1 MAASDIPFCSP
12 LAGIL
17 GGYVPGPAEQAWS
30 QVGLAD
36 ATGRGLLRVRG
47 RSAGSALSNIWNAV
61 PGAIGEVVSVPDDAL
76 ARLRAD
82 EFLFMALSPSLEV
95 GALEAQI
102 AASSQTGL
110 VTVTDMTHGHGI
122 LQLVGQHAP
131 DVLAKLCGLDF
142 SDTAFPDH
150 HVAQT
155 SLAKV
160 AALILRLDG
169 SGWRAYWVMVERSL
183 AAYVWETM
191 WAAMREFD
199 GVRLPEAATR

>member
-1 MAASDIPFCSP
+1 MTASDIPFRSP

-17 GGYVPGPAEQAWS
+17 SGYATGPAGQARN
-30 QVGLAD
+30 QVGLVE
-36 ATGRGLLRVRG
+36 ATGCGLLRIRG
-47 RSAGSALSNIWNAV
+47 RSAESALSNLWNGA
-61 PGAIGEVVSVPDDAL
+61 PAAIGEVVSVPDGAL

-82 EFLFMALSPSLEV
+82 EFLFMALSPSLEL

-102 AASSQTGL
+102 AALPYTGL
-110 VTVTDMTHGHGI
+110 VTVTDVTHGHGI
-122 LQLVGQHAP
+122 LQLVGQYAP
-131 DVLAKLCGLDF
+131 DVLPKLCGLDF
-142 SDTAFPDH
+142 GDTAFPDR

-169 SGWRAYWVMVERSL
+169 SGGQAYWVMVERSL

-191 WAAMREFD
+191 WAAMHEFN
-199 GVRLPEAATR
+199 GVRLPDAVT